1 MIVYLYPR
9 VCEEFNFIVCSP
21 GFSLDRRVVV
31 TGVNIRDRG
40 EVPVSPAPVKVK
52 KKACLS
58 MGDTLFYVPPKS
70 LFRNFAT

>member
-40 EVPVSPAPVKVK
+40 EVPVSPAPV
-52 KKACLS
+52 LS
-58 MGDTLFYVPPKS
+58 VNGRHSVLCAP
-70 LFRNFAT
+70 